1 MASKNSEAVPR
12 TDQIKVPYLVK
23 RLKERL
29 HIKLVNCVK
38 PDNWKE
44 QKITEA
50 ELYRP
55 GLALAGYTEL
65 FTHQRIQVL
74 GNTECKYLMQLPK
87 QKQIDAFSHLLEFDI
102 PIIFLTDKNIL
113 PEYLLKIA
121 RKSGTPICK
130 TPLQTVDFLSLVR
143 DFLKDQFAM
152 QMMVHGSMVDV
163 YGIGILLK
171 GKSGIGKSEIAL
183 DLVERGHR
191 LVADDVVMLTK
202 KSNVLMASAT
212 EMNKHFMEIRGLG
225 IVDVLSMF
233 GIRAVRYQKRL
244 EVIVELT
251 LWEESEDVERTGLN
265 HDFSSIL
272 GLDIPRIQ
280 LPITP
285 GKNITVIAEVIAM
298 NYLLRHYGYDPAKAF
313 RDKLKKN
320 IADKEVYKNTPR
332 RAIEY
337 FEGDVE

>member
-1 MASKNSEAVPR
+1 MASPNNEPVPR
-12 TDQIKVPYLVK
+12 KTEISVPYLVE
-23 RLKERL
+23 RLKDRL
-29 HIKLVNCVK
+29 DLQIEPCIK
-38 PDNWKE
+38 PDNWE
-44 QKITEA
+44 QRKITEA

-74 GNTECKYLMQLPK
+74 GNTECKYLKHLSKENQVNT
-87 QKQIDAFSHLLEFDI
+87 FTHLLSFDI
-102 PIIFLTDKNIL
+102 PIIFLTAENDL
-113 PEYLLKIA
+113 PKYLLKIA
-121 RKSGTPICK
+121 REKKTPICK
-130 TPLQTVDFLSLVR
+130 TPLQTVEFLSLAR
-143 DFLKDQFAM
+143 DFLNDQFAL
-152 QMMVHGSMVDV
+152 QMSVHGSMIDV
-163 YGIGILLK
+163 YGTGILLK

-202 KSNVLMASAT
+202 KNNVLMASAT
-212 EMNKHFMEIRGLG
+212 EMNEHFMEIRGLG
-225 IVDVLSMF
+225 IIDVLSMF

-251 LWEESEDVERTGLN
+251 LWDENNDVERTGLN

-272 GLDIPRIQ
+272 NIDVPRIQ

-298 NYLLRHYGYDPAKAF
+298 NYLLKHYGYDSAKKF
-313 RDKLKKN
+313 RDKLKQN
-320 IADKEVYKNTPR
+320 IAKKNKHTHIPKR
-332 RAIEY
+332 FIEY